1 MPLVNEAVLIAGVV
15 VVVLVVLGITFWAR
29 YKTVSTDEAMVVTGS
44 FLGSKNISDD
54 GSGRKIKVVRGGGAF
69 IWPIFQKAELL
80 SLLSHKLDVTTP
92 EVYTEQG
99 VPVMADGVA
108 IIKIGSSVEDVATA
122 AEQFMGKP
130 IQALQSEAQ
139 EVLEGHLRSIMG
151 SMTVEEVYRNRDRF
165 AQEVQSVAARDLKK
179 MGLQIVSFT
188 IKDVRDKHGYLEALG
203 KPRIAMVKRDA
214 EIAEAEAVRD
224 SRIQKA
230 QAEQEGQKAEL
241 LRDTNIAEASKEKE
255 LKIAAFKK
263 DQDTARAEADQAYH
277 IQEAKA
283 KQIMM
288 EEQMKIELVRKER
301 EIDLKER
308 EITVSE
314 KQYDAQVKKKAEAD
328 RFAVEQA
335 AEAEKSRKMREAE
348 ARKYSI
354 ETEAKAS
361 AEQQRLAGLA
371 VAEVERAQGTAQA
384 DVIRLRGLAEAEAKQ
399 KLAEAFENYGQAAI
413 LDIVSKMLPEL
424 AGKIASPLSSIDKL
438 TVVDTGKGEGGGAA
452 RVSSYV
458 TELMATAPEML
469 KSVSGLDLESMIKS
483 FTGQPA
489 EPNTPAASRSNNKTD
504 SRPTTPSGFLDALT
518 VEPVTVIT
526 PNDAQ
531 RTIDASAHHQDTQ
544 DRVEEREESKA

>member
-1 MPLVNEAVLIAGVV
+1 MPFLNEAVLIAAVV
-15 VVVLVVLGITFWAR
+15 IVVLVVLGITFWAR

-44 FLGSKNISDD
+44 FLGGKNISDD
-54 GSGRKIKVVRGGGAF
+54 GAGRKIKIVRGGGAF
-69 IWPIFQKAELL
+69 IWPIFQKAEFL

-130 IQALQSEAQ
+130 IQALQGEAQ

-165 AQEVQSVAARDLKK
+165 AQEVQGVAARDLKK

-230 QAEQEGQKAEL
+230 HAEQEGQRAEL
-241 LRDTNIAEASKEKE
+241 LRDTNIAEAEKEKE
-255 LKIAAFKK
+255 LKIASFKK

-283 KQIMM
+283 KQVMM

-314 KQYDAQVKKKAEAD
+314 KQYDANVKKKAEAD

-371 VAEVERAQGTAQA
+371 IAEVERAQGTAEA

-413 LDIVSKMLPEL
+413 LDIVAKMLPEL
-424 AGKIASPLSSIDKL
+424 AGKIATPLSSIDKL
-438 TVVDTGKGEGGGAA
+438 TVVDTGKGDSGGAA

-469 KSVSGLDLESMIKS
+469 KSVSGLDLEAMIKN

-489 EPNTPAASRSNNKTD
+489 ETDAPAASHTKGKREPARTEL
-504 SRPTTPSGFLDALT
+504 LDVLASD
-518 VEPVTVIT
+518 PVTVT
-526 PNDAQ
+526 VP
-531 RTIDASAHHQDTQ
+531 TASTHVVDSPVAEHA
-544 DRVEEREESKA
+544 REESREESKA